1 MPSENSWVVITADCG
16 KPPGSNV
23 AVDVKPYCQFWHM
36 GTVGAS
42 TPGINCFAT
51 VATAGR
57 EINADT
63 CLNSG
68 TVEEAYIFLMPSLCL
83 GEIWATQTP
92 ASPALRAEEV
102 SQLLLFPV
110 LDLLW
115 VLRSLRRWDNFCQG
129 LLCSTACGMLVGYAH
144 TCAMLQGLYPQ
155 LRARMCMYLCQNL
168 PSQHNKWEFAQG
180 NQNGATRYLWL
191 QKTLHEVLKNVLLP
205 QVQASSMSF
214 CAILLWFEIFRSLES
229 SGLCFH

>member
-1 MPSENSWVVITADCG
+1 MPFDLLLPSENSWVVITADCG

-102 SQLLLFPV
+102 SQLLLCPV

-144 TCAMLQGLYPQ
+144 TCAMLHSSVQEC
-155 LRARMCMYLCQNL
+155 ACICANICL
-168 PSQHNKWEFAQG
+168 PSTTSG
-180 NQNGATRYLWL
+180 NLRGETRM
-191 QKTLHEVLKNVLLP
+191 ELP
-205 QVQASSMSF
+205 GTSG
-214 CAILLWFEIFRSLES
+214 FRRH
-229 SGLCFH
+229 CMRF

>member
-1 MPSENSWVVITADCG
+1 MPFDLLLPSENSWVVITADCG

-42 TPGINCFAT
+42 TPGIDCFAT

-102 SQLLLFPV
+102 SQLLLCPV

-144 TCAMLQGLYPQ
+144 TWC
-155 LRARMCMYLCQNL
+155 
-168 PSQHNKWEFAQG
+168 
-180 NQNGATRYLWL
+180 
-191 QKTLHEVLKNVLLP
+191 KNVHVFVP
-205 QVQASSMSF
+205 TSAFPAQQVGICAGKPEWSYQVPLASEDIARGFEKRVASS
-214 CAILLWFEIFRSLES
+214 S
-229 SGLCFH
+229 SGIFNVILCNTSLV